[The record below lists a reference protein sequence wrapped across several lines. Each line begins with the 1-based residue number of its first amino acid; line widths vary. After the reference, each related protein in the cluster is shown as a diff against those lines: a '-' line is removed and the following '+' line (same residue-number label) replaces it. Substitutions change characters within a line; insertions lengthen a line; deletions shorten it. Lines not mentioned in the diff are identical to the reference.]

1 MHPTVKDLVF
11 CLAVAFVLLAVPSL
25 ASAQTGVTSYAGAL
39 PDGPTYLIELPP
51 NWIGTLFLY
60 SPGYVPPLPVSLNP
74 RQDVGDPATRVLLL
88 SNELVQPAFVDFK
101 PGPYLRPFDIGSE
114 QCENGRRCSD

>member
-25 ASAQTGVTSYAGAL
+25 ASAQTGVTSYTGTL
-39 PDGPTYLIELPP
+39 PDGAPYLIELPP

-60 SPGYVPPLPVSLNP
+60 SHGYVPLLPGSLNP

>member
-25 ASAQTGVTSYAGAL
+25 ASAQTGVTSYTGTL

-60 SPGYVPPLPVSLNP
+60 SPGYVPPLPGNLNP
-74 RQDVGDPATRVLLL
+74 RQDVGDPATRVFLL
-88 SNELVQPAFVDFK
+88 SNGFAVA
-101 PGPYLRPFDIGSE
+101 GSSYATTGWAIE
-114 QCENGRRCSD
+114 QALPDQIAVLDVRGDR